1 VLVEVLYKKII
12 LADRKDLPQKS
23 QEGQKDTTFSILHL
37 SLLVEQCFFNV
48 K

>member
-23 QEGQKDTTFSILHL
+23 QEGQKDTTFSIYHFP
-37 SLLVEQCFFNV
+37 SVICH
-48 K
+48 